1 LLRSTTLSAA
11 QRGNGKEKND
21 IRKIYVML
29 TDKLF
34 ALAFADELEAEAPST
49 RKCLER
55 FRMELTDYK
64 PHERSMAMGYLALL
78 VAEIPMW
85 INVILK
91 DGEIDF
97 ATFSHYQPK
106 STDDLLAHFEKNVAD
121 AKATL
126 RQVQDGDLGKPFYF
140 KQGGQLLMETTI
152 RESLQSTI
160 NHLVHHRGQLTVYMR
175 MNNIDVPAIY
185 GPSADDRSFGQLQK

>member
-1 LLRSTTLSAA
+1 
-11 QRGNGKEKND
+11 
-21 IRKIYVML
+21 ML

-34 ALAFADELEAEAPST
+34 ALAFADELETEAPST

-85 INVILK
+85 INVMLK

-106 STDDLLAHFEKNVAD
+106 STDDLVAHFEKNVAD
-121 AKATL
+121 AKVTL
-126 RQVQDGDLGKPFYF
+126 QQVQDGDLGKPFYF
-140 KQGGQLLMETTI
+140 KRDGQLLMETTI
-152 RESLQSTI
+152 RESLLSTI

-175 MNNIDVPAIY
+175 MNDIDVPAIY

>member
-1 LLRSTTLSAA
+1 
-11 QRGNGKEKND
+11 
-21 IRKIYVML
+21 ML

-34 ALAFADELEAEAPST
+34 AQAFARELEAEAPST

-55 FRMELTDYK
+55 FRMELNDYK
-64 PHERSMAMGYLALL
+64 PHERSMPMGYLALL

-85 INVILK
+85 VNVMIK

-97 ATFSHYQPK
+97 ATFNHYQPK
-106 STDDLLAHFEKNVAD
+106 STDDLVAHFEKNVAD
-121 AKATL
+121 ATAALQKVA
-126 RQVQDGDLGKPFYF
+126 DGDLTRPFYF
-140 KQGGQLLMETTI
+140 KREGQLLMETTK
-152 RESLQSTI
+152 RESMESAI

-175 MNNIDVPAIY
+175 MNDIDVPAIY